1 MPMTLPVARGRMMAS
16 GEFMRPRFF
25 TLMKD
30 GIMPPEKNMVKVM
43 KKVTRFF
50 PFRSG
55 RDSGYAAMMVRM
67 TFRNV
72 PPTE

>member
-1 MPMTLPVARGRMMAS
+1 MFVALMALGRMIARG
-16 GEFMRPRFF
+16 EFIKPRFF

-30 GIMPPEKNMVKVM
+30 GIIPPEKNMVKVIRNVM
-43 KKVTRFF
+43 PFL

-55 RDSGYAAMMVRM
+55 RDSGYAAMMVRI
-67 TFRNV
+67 TLRNV